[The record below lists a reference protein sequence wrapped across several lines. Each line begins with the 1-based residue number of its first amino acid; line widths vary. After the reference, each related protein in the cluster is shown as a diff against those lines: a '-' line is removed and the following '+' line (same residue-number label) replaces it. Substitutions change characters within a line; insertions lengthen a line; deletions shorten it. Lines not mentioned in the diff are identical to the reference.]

1 MTTSPRAA
9 SSDAPP
15 RQPTIKDVA
24 AEAGVG
30 IKTVS
35 RVLNGEPNVR
45 PEMRARVLETAT
57 RLNYRRN
64 TIASSIRRLDQ
75 RTASIGLVVED
86 IANPFASMLTR
97 VVQDFALE
105 RQHLVLVGSSDG
117 LVERER
123 EVVAEFCSRRVDGLI
138 IVPSGTDQSY
148 LEQERQRGTSVVFVD
163 RPGRRFK
170 ADAVVSQNA
179 EGVVEAVGHLASY
192 GHSRIA
198 FLGDRKSIYTAA
210 QRLDGFR
217 TAMTALVGEVDDRYV
232 RTGLRDS
239 GSAYRA
245 AREVLAVEP
254 APTALVCG
262 NNIITVGA
270 LHAMQELGVRERVA
284 LIAFDDLDL
293 ADLLRPALTVIAQN
307 IEAIGTDAA
316 ERLFDRLQNPD
327 VPVRRTTV
335 EVRLI
340 SRGSGEIPAPEESAT
355 GTEGKAMRQ

>member
-1 MTTSPRAA
+1 MTTSPKAGQ
-9 SSDAPP
+9 DGAPL

-24 AEAGVG
+24 AAAGVG

-35 RVLNGEPNVR
+35 RVLNEEPNVR
-45 PEMRARVLETAT
+45 PEMRARVLETAA

-64 TIASSIRRLDQ
+64 SIASSIRRLDQ

-86 IANPFASMLTR
+86 IANPFASTLTR

-123 EVVAEFCSRRVDGLI
+123 EVVAEFCARRVDGLI
-138 IVPSGTDQSY
+138 IVPSGADQSY
-148 LEQERQRGTSVVFVD
+148 LEEERRRGTSVVFVD

-170 ADAVVSQNA
+170 ADAVVSENA
-179 EGVVEAVGHLASY
+179 EGVREAVNHLAPY

-210 QRLDGFR
+210 QRLDGYR
-217 TAMTALVGEVDDRYV
+217 TAMTALVGAVDDRYV
-232 RTGLRDS
+232 RTGLQDT

-245 AREVLAVEP
+245 ARELLAAEP

-262 NNIITVGA
+262 NNVITVGA
-270 LHAMQELGVRERVA
+270 VHAMQELGMREQVA
-284 LIAFDDLDL
+284 LIGFDDLDL
-293 ADLLRPALTVIAQN
+293 ADLLQPALTVIAQN
-307 IEAIGTDAA
+307 IEALGRQAA
-316 ERLFDRLQNPD
+316 ELLFERLGRPGAPFRRAT
-327 VPVRRTTV
+327 VP
-335 EVRLI
+335 VRLI
-340 SRGSGEIPAPEESAT
+340 SRGSGEIPAPDEQE
-355 GTEGKAMRQ
+355 QQ